1 MRKETNINI
10 NNKNKKGLKYN
21 NTAKI
26 KNKSIDNR
34 YSEYFRSKNYI

>member
-21 NTAKI
+21 NITKI